1 MSREID
7 DETLADMVYI
17 LNGKSDAAR
26 KLRGEWLEGGHA
38 VVETLRV
45 LERLSRV
52 EDENKR
58 FRSLVESGAYYA
70 ELVRDGIVLR
80 APMAL
85 DGARTYAKVARRA
98 LETT

>member
-17 LNGKSDAAR
+17 LNGESDAAR

-38 VVETLRV
+38 VVETPRV

-70 ELVRDGIVLR
+70 ELVRDGIVQQCK
-80 APMAL
+80 A
-85 DGARTYAKVARRA
+85 AR
-98 LETT
+98 